1 MKGFFSTKRLCRA
14 GIIAAL
20 YVVLTWV
27 FMGVAYNGFFQIRPA
42 EALCILPLFYPEA
55 VPALAIG
62 CVIANVTSPFAL
74 YDMTFGGLATL
85 LAALC
90 TYFIGRLLNKDSA
103 KIFVG
108 GIFPILVNAL
118 VIPFVIVV
126 LCGDLGG
133 NDSMLTAYLFFAA
146 SLAVTEAVWV
156 YVLGTPLYY
165 SVKRLR
171 KLAAFQ

>member
-1 MKGFFSTKRLCRA
+1 MKGIFTTKRLCRA

-55 VPALAIG
+55 IPALAIG
-62 CVIANVTSPFAL
+62 CIIANVTSPFAL

-90 TYFIGRLLNKDSA
+90 TYLIGRLIKKDGA
-103 KIFVG
+103 RLLVG
-108 GIFPILVNAL
+108 GVFPVLFNAV

-133 NDSMLTAYLFFAA
+133 NNTAVGAYFFFAA
-146 SLAVTEAVWV
+146 SLFITEAVWV
-156 YVLGTPLYY
+156 YLLGTPLYY

-171 KLAAFQ
+171 KFSSFL